1 MTLESQIR
9 NIQAQVSNLK
19 TEGDS
24 IKSTVE
30 PTFPVITKFAFR
42 ELLTQLQE
50 TVWDNYDILKDT
62 LGLTNDQFMAIRTF
76 RARFDSAEK
85 VTLTDAYL
93 VQGLSALASWNLTL
107 NEQPVFT
114 QAEADRILAGQP
126 FIEAE

>member
-1 MTLESQIR
+1 MTLESQIQA
-9 NIQAQVSNLK
+9 IQTQVSNLK
-19 TEGDS
+19 TEVDS

-62 LGLTNDQFMAIRTF
+62 LGLTTDQYMAIRTF

-85 VTLTDAYL
+85 VTLTDTYL
-93 VQGLSALASWNLTL
+93 VQGMYALASWNFTL

-114 QAEADRILAGQP
+114 QADAVRILAAQP
-126 FIEAE
+126 TTP